1 MTAASA
7 EALGVELRAAGI
19 SDVTV
24 DDADR
29 AAYSSDASLFRLVPQ
44 AVVLPRGEEDVA
56 RTLSVARRLGVP
68 VVSRGAGTSI
78 AGNAIGTGIVL
89 DFSRHMNAVLDLD
102 PVEQSAWVEAG
113 MRPCEPAG
121 ARPCP
126 RSALRTRPVDPHA
139 VHDRR
144 DDRQQRVRAVGAG
157 LRPHG

>member
-78 AGNAIGTGIVL
+78 AGNAIGTGIL
-89 DFSRHMNAVLDLD
+89 LSAGEDDGLRDES
-102 PVEQSAWVEAG
+102 EQRGSEEYAA
-113 MRPCEPAG
+113 
-121 ARPCP
+121 
-126 RSALRTRPVDPHA
+126 RSASST
-139 VHDRR
+139 VHR
-144 DDRQQRVRAVGAG
+144 
-157 LRPHG
+157 